1 MFIEKR
7 WRYGE
12 YSADKTLPIEDCE
25 LQYKRCYKRK
35 SSIFK
40 SKRYSLGKGDSAFFK
55 NLKDTLKLISFI
67 EKMFIKLNRIMI
79 VFQRLEI
86 LFYTLP
92 NSRNKFQNTASASIY

>member
-25 LQYKRCYKRK
+25 IQYKRCYERK

-55 NLKDTLKLISFI
+55 NLKDTFKVDIIYRKDVHKIKSDYDSVPKIGKLILYAT
-67 EKMFIKLNRIMI
+67 E
-79 VFQRLEI
+79 
-86 LFYTLP
+86 
-92 NSRNKFQNTASASIY
+92 